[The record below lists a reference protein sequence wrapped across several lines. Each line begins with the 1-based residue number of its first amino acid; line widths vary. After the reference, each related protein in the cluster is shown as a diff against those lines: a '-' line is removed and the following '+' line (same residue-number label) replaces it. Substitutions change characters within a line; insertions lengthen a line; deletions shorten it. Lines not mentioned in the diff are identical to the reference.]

1 MTLCKYQNSLGIPGK
16 GVHFHVFGIAIMDVL
31 FTFLGAWFIQK
42 SLKKSKIYIH
52 YWKVLLALFILG
64 IILHKFFCVET
75 TLNKFIFG

>member
-1 MTLCKYQNSLGIPGK
+1 MSLCKYQNSLGIPGK

-42 SLKKSKIYIH
+42 SLKKSKIDIH

-64 IILHKFFCVET
+64 IILHKLFCVET
-75 TLNKFIFG
+75 TIHKFIFW